1 MIYFTSRWISEIF
14 FDNQLTSDLIFLSFF
29 SGCLEYLFI
38 YLTTLL
44 NAQVKSSHYSI
55 VIVLRSILGIIFS
68 LYFILFKDLTFL
80 ARINAIILSQIII
93 LVILFFLTKNLFRFG
108 FSVDRLQKSISLS
121 FPLIPQ
127 NLIGII
133 QTSFDKTMLAN
144 FIGTNSVGIYSFSER
159 FSLAVKMV
167 SDALGKVWDPYF
179 LNQAMNKS
187 LGYKERIVHRFYNII
202 YLIMFVGICI
212 IFFSEELIILLTNED
227 FYSAMFVVPIYV
239 YFFLFGAIGKISM
252 GQINYSKKMIYLL
265 PTSIVSVIVNVIL
278 NLLLIPFYGILGAAI
293 STAISSLVINIIQ
306 LYFGMKLFPLK
317 LGNKIFVLYLIV
329 ILFTGI
335 AYSIML
341 AKIAFLFKFC
351 LKVLAILI
359 FLIIGFK
366 LNFVNISDLKNQN
379 PTKP

>member
-1 MIYFTSRWISEIF
+1 M
-14 FDNQLTSDLIFLSFF
+14 
-29 SGCLEYLFI
+29 
-38 YLTTLL
+38 
-44 NAQVKSSHYSI
+44 
-55 VIVLRSILGIIFS
+55 
-68 LYFILFKDLTFL
+68 

-278 NLLLIPFYGILGAAI
+278 NLLLIPFME
-293 STAISSLVINIIQ
+293 SLVR
-306 LYFGMKLFPLK
+306 LYPLLYPPGNKYNSTLFWDETIPFEIRQ
-317 LGNKIFVLYLIV
+317 KIFVLYLIV

>member
-1 MIYFTSRWISEIF
+1 
-14 FDNQLTSDLIFLSFF
+14 
-29 SGCLEYLFI
+29 
-38 YLTTLL
+38 
-44 NAQVKSSHYSI
+44 
-55 VIVLRSILGIIFS
+55 
-68 LYFILFKDLTFL
+68 
-80 ARINAIILSQIII
+80 
-93 LVILFFLTKNLFRFG
+93 
-108 FSVDRLQKSISLS
+108 
-121 FPLIPQ
+121 
-127 NLIGII
+127 
-133 QTSFDKTMLAN
+133 
-144 FIGTNSVGIYSFSER
+144 
-159 FSLAVKMV
+159 
-167 SDALGKVWDPYF
+167 
-179 LNQAMNKS
+179 
-187 LGYKERIVHRFYNII
+187 
-202 YLIMFVGICI
+202 MF
-212 IFFSEELIILLTNED
+212 IFFSFWSNRKN
-227 FYSAMFVVPIYV
+227 FYGPNK
-239 YFFLFGAIGKISM
+239 LF
-252 GQINYSKKMIYLL
+252 KKMIYLL